1 MRVPLTP
8 ADLLPQHGFK
18 RLAKNI
24 RRTWPST
31 QQITVSQSLEVLARG
46 LGYRDY
52 HDAYQSVD
60 ELSDETQVPS
70 EDEVI
75 ALLSGAISE
84 RLSRDQAITPVT
96 LTIEPLVRSLPLNVL
111 KALSHLPDATSTPE
125 TPHQPGRDASTH
137 LGRTL
142 LKMRESRSIE
152 RREGMAG
159 KYTWPDR
166 IKPLTPHE
174 LFVIK
179 SALVKSGDLR
189 GLALFELLMSG
200 LRLGEIQY
208 GLVSAEGARCPVGK
222 KFTGGAYQLI
232 MSKEVSAYA
241 VASKLGPGSYLFP
254 SKRDPKQPMQ
264 SHRISTL
271 IHKWGPDAGLDRK
284 ITWLEVRRSISMPE
298 TLKELRGMLDRQ

>member
-8 ADLLPQHGFK
+8 ADLLPQQGFK
-18 RLAKNI
+18 RLAKNL

-31 QQITVSQSLEVLARG
+31 QQITLSQSLDVLARG

-52 HDAYQSVD
+52 HDAYQSIGD
-60 ELSDETQVPS
+60 LSDETLVPS
-70 EDEVI
+70 EEEVI
-75 ALLSGAISE
+75 ALLAEALSE

-96 LTIEPLVRSLPLNVL
+96 FTMEPLVRSLPLNVL
-111 KALSHLPDATSTPE
+111 RVLSHLPDATSNPE
-125 TPHQPGRDASTH
+125 APYQPGRDALTH
-137 LGRTL
+137 LGRSP

-159 KYTWPDR
+159 KYPWPDR

-200 LRLGEIQY
+200 LRLGEIRY

-222 KFTGGAYQLI
+222 EFSGVTYQYI

-254 SKRDPKQPMQ
+254 SKRDPKRPML

-271 IHKWGPDAGLDRK
+271 IHQWGPDAGLDRK
-284 ITWLEVRRSISMPE
+284 ITWVELRRSMSMPE
-298 TLKELRGMLDRQ
+298 TLKALRGMLDLQ